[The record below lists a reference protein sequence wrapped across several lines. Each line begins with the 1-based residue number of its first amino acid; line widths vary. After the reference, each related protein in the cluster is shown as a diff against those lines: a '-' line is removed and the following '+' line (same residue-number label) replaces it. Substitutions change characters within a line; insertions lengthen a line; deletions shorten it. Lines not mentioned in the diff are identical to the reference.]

1 MAKQKRRLP
10 PGMTYAEVLAEQQ
23 RRAQLIRQAAES
35 DAVRIESGVQT
46 QRAMWLM
53 VVAMADAFGLG
64 PKRVDRF
71 IRSFQA
77 ATDEFE
83 AMVAGNDWDYALEK
97 LRQKAEAVSG
107 VKIDYLYE
115 EEAARLRRMTEKE
128 DKHEHEHQT
137 GH

>member
-1 MAKQKRRLP
+1 MAKKHRQLP
-10 PGMTYAEVLAEQQ
+10 PGMTYAEVLAENR

-35 DAVRIESGVQT
+35 DAVRIQSGIQT

-71 IRSFQA
+71 ITAFQA

-83 AMVAGNDWDYALEK
+83 AMVQSNDFDYALEK
-97 LRQKAEAVSG
+97 LRRKAEEVSG
-107 VKIDYLYE
+107 VQIDYLYE
-115 EEAARLRRMTEKE
+115 KDLASLRKIEKE
-128 DKHEHEHQT
+128 GT
-137 GH
+137 L

>member
-1 MAKQKRRLP
+1 MGRKHRSLP
-10 PGMTYAEVLAEQQ
+10 PGMTYAEVLAENR

-35 DAVRIESGVQT
+35 DAVRIQSGIQT

-71 IRSFQA
+71 ITAFQA

-83 AMVAGNDWDYALEK
+83 AMAAANDFDYALEK
-97 LRQKAEAVSG
+97 LRRKAEEVSG
-107 VKIDYLYE
+107 VSIDYLYE
-115 EEAARLRRMTEKE
+115 QDLASLRRIEKE
-128 DKHEHEHQT
+128 GT
-137 GH
+137 L